1 MTAAPPRHRAVELA
15 CLLLVLVGTFRLFAL
30 VLHTPMLGYA
40 NQYDMARTSACVD
53 LWPALPPSQ
62 RYGAHQSAPLPRYVA
77 EHVAGGPCYP
87 SSGIAFVEFA
97 RLAVGAARWTGL
109 VKTADFPLQAVGA
122 LQAFALLALVL
133 AFCRAERARPWARLA
148 HATVFAVVLA
158 DPADALWMNTLY
170 TEFGALFFAY
180 AVAGLLALATIAR
193 PRWPA
198 ALALIV
204 ALAGLAGS
212 RQQYAP
218 FAAIPLLILLPY
230 WWGPA
235 RRAWIAAA
243 AGVVVTWTLQVAGLA
258 QLPAIHAANNH
269 DFYLGAAL
277 PAVHDEAKALQRLGL
292 PSGCRAA
299 IGSDWFVGMGADP
312 QRQCPEVES
321 LGRLEFL
328 RLVRDDPALPWRIL
342 VRGLPLTQLW
352 WQHHLGMIAG
362 SVFGD
367 LSRAPTW
374 LRLSLASAGER
385 MPLDLHLLVLG
396 MLAAALATAAAA
408 WIRARCVA
416 QPDDGWLRVVLLTC
430 AAGIYAPVSAIFGD
444 GYSDVA
450 RHALLLHP
458 AVAALAL
465 LGIGRALCSPVPAR
479 SRVSLLAVGA
489 AYLALVA
496 AFAGS
501 LSFALRHWPAG
512 FGVIDLPATR
522 HLSGDVYSIRG
533 WAVDPWGVGAVRVA
547 AYPDLDAATPMAVWD
562 AGIGLPVGA
571 PQGESLVQYFPNY
584 PGAAD
589 GGFALDIPRSAWPA
603 AAPCLRTRVQNLLGV
618 VTEIDRRCIER

>member
-40 NQYDMARTSACVD
+40 NQYDMVRTSACVD

-97 RLAVGAARWTGL
+97 RLAVGAARWAGL
-109 VKTADFPLQAVGA
+109 VETAGFPLQAVGA
-122 LQAFALLALVL
+122 LQALALLVLVL

-193 PRWPA
+193 PRWPT

-235 RRAWIAAA
+235 RRAWVAAA
-243 AGVVVTWTLQVAGLA
+243 AVVVATWALQMAALA

-292 PSGCRAA
+292 PSGCRPA

-321 LGRLEFL
+321 LGRIEFL
-328 RLVRDDPALPWRIL
+328 RLVLDDPVLPLRIL
-342 VRGLPLTQLW
+342 VRGLPLIQPW

-362 SVFGD
+362 VTFGD

-385 MPLDLHLLVLG
+385 MSLDLHLLVLAL
-396 MLAAALATAAAA
+396 LAAGLAVASAG
-408 WIRARCVA
+408 WIRARCLVR
-416 QPDDGWLRVVLLTC
+416 PDDGWLRAVVLTS
-430 AAGIYAPVSAIFGD
+430 AVGAYAPISAIFGD
-444 GYSDVA
+444 GYSDAA

-465 LGIGRALCSPVPAR
+465 LGIGRALRTPAPPG
-479 SRVSLLAVGA
+479 SRAAPLAVGV
-489 AYLALVA
+489 AYLALA
-496 AFAGS
+496 AALAAG
-501 LSFALRHWPAG
+501 LLLAARHWPLG
-512 FGVIDLPATR
+512 FGVVDLPATR
-522 HLSGDVYSIRG
+522 RLDGDDYAIRG
-533 WAVDPWGVGAVRVA
+533 WAVDAWGVAAVRVA
-547 AYPDLDAATPMAVWD
+547 AYSDLDTATPAAVWD
-562 AGIGLPVGA
+562 ATIGRPVDG
-571 PQGESLVQYFPNY
+571 PQGESLRLYFANY
-584 PGAAD
+584 PGAAH
-589 GGFALDIPRSAWPA
+589 GGFAVDVPRSAWPA
-603 AAPCLRTRVQNLLGV
+603 TAPCLRTRVQNTLGV